1 MKSMMTGTFCKAV
14 ELASIL
20 SDTCAEITRDATI
33 RTVLGLVE
41 QKINGFSS
49 ECHLYELCIFTI
61 MKLPFLSWLQYI
73 FHSISNC
80 ACHWNCFLCKIMCTI
95 QIAIP

>member
-1 MKSMMTGTFCKAV
+1 MKSMMTGSFCKAV

-20 SDTCAEITRDATI
+20 FDTCAEITRDATI

-41 QKINGFSS
+41 QKIINGFLS

-61 MKLPFLSWLQYI
+61 INYLFCLGFSTSSILS
-73 FHSISNC
+73 
-80 ACHWNCFLCKIMCTI
+80 
-95 QIAIP
+95 AIVPATGIVFSVK